1 MSHPASNSVA
11 LPVILLAAGGLL
23 AACRAPARGLHQTQ
37 VPVPAGAD
45 SAWAVGVAARQLGLG
60 AAVGAHRVLGY
71 RAEPEGFLVRL
82 TPGPPPAGT
91 VRLGGGGSV
100 WVGRGG
106 AVVVLAVYQ

>member
-1 MSHPASNSVA
+1 VSYPAFHSVA
-11 LPVILLAAGGLL
+11 PRGVLLAAGALL
-23 AACRAPARGLHQTQ
+23 AACRAPARGLPQTQ

-60 AAVGAHRVLGY
+60 AAGAHRVLGY

-91 VRLGGGGSV
+91 VKLGGGGVV

-106 AVVVLAVYQ
+106 AVVVLAIYQ

>member
-1 MSHPASNSVA
+1 
-11 LPVILLAAGGLL
+11 
-23 AACRAPARGLHQTQ
+23 

-60 AAVGAHRVLGY
+60 AAGQPYRVLGY
-71 RAEPEGFLVRL
+71 RAEPDGYLVRL
-82 TPGPPPAGT
+82 TPGPPPEGRA
-91 VRLGGGGSV
+91 VLGGGGAV